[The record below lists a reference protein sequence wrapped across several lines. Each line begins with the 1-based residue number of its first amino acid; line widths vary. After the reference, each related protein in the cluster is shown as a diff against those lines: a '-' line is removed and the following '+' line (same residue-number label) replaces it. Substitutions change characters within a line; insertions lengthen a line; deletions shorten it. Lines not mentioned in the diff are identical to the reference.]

1 MGRKFMTDI
10 ASFIPVLQ
18 SGKWFA
24 QLPPTLANALLDLAR
39 IRNLQ
44 AGETLFLR
52 DGAPCGLYALVRGSI
67 RIAGH
72 SGGRDDSREAV
83 LTVLNPPQWFGEI
96 SVFDGSVRTHNAQA
110 GEPSTVLQIP
120 HDELTH
126 WLQQHPAH
134 WRELALLMADK
145 LRIAFVN
152 MEEQTLLP
160 APLRLARRLII
171 MAERYGQ
178 GHDRHGVKRT
188 LELTQEQLA
197 LMIGISRQTTNQI
210 LTDLKNRGVIRVQR
224 GALEILDLQALKALS
239 R

>member
-1 MGRKFMTDI
+1 MTDI
-10 ASFIPVLQ
+10 ANFIPVLQ

-24 QLPPTLANALLDLAR
+24 QLPPQLATALLGLAR
-39 IRNLQ
+39 IRHLQ
-44 AGETLFLR
+44 TGETLFLR

-72 SGGRDDSREAV
+72 SAGADDAREAL
-83 LTVLNPPQWFGEI
+83 LTMLYPPQWFGEI
-96 SVFDGSVRTHNAQA
+96 SIFDGSVRTHNAQA
-110 GEPSTVLQIP
+110 MEPSTVLQIP

-126 WLQQHPAH
+126 WLNQSPLH
-134 WRELALLMADK
+134 WRDLALLMADK

-160 APLRLARRLII
+160 APQRLARRLIT

-178 GHDRHGVKRT
+178 GHEGQGVKRT
-188 LELTQEQLA
+188 LALTQEQLA

-210 LTDLKNRGVIRVQR
+210 LNDLKARGILRVQR
-224 GALEILDLQALKALS
+224 GALEILDLNALKERS